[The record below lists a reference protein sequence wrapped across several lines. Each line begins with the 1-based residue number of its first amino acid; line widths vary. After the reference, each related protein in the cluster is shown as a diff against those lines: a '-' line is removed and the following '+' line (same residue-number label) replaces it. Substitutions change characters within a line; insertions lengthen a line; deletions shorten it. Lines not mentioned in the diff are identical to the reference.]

1 MNDGTDYVKGYKL
14 FDVVLS
20 VTGVMTLLARDA
32 EHAAWSALELSLNRE
47 EKLIDVRRTYEW

>member
-1 MNDGTDYVKGYKL
+1 MGIGSDYIKGYKL

-20 VTGVMTLLARDA
+20 VTGVTTLLARDA
-32 EHAAWSALELSLNRE
+32 EHAAWSALELSLDRD